1 MPLVR
6 IISAHGQAPA
16 EGEPTYV
23 DISEEVIATALTL
36 HASTSLTTLAET
48 REAIIRPTVLEHEA
62 QYRNYAWN
70 DEDDTP
76 YQPLFEGPSHQL
88 GSSPPGDTTPSPH
101 INTSP
106 PPNPIDASTH
116 GSPHRLAETSAT
128 TETPSHNFAIPTDQ
142 VITVGCWLVPMMHTG
157 THPP

>member
-36 HASTSLTTLAET
+36 HASTSSTTLAET
-48 REAIIRPTVLEHEA
+48 REAIIRPTLLEYEA

-88 GSSPPGDTTPSPH
+88 GSSPPGDTTPPA
-101 INTSP
+101 P
-106 PPNPIDASTH
+106 
-116 GSPHRLAETSAT
+116 GSPTSSSWPGVA
-128 TETPSHNFAIPTDQ
+128 SPTHYDLSRPDNKH
-142 VITVGCWLVPMMHTG
+142 CKH
-157 THPP
+157 